1 MASYSQ
7 AMYQLVA
14 DVVEYQSLFF
24 GRHKNILII
33 GLNNERQNMERY
45 PNLNYTILDK
55 NIEYEKLD
63 FKYYNFIQCDLNKEF
78 PHLNSKF
85 DLIIGN
91 FILEYI
97 KDKRE
102 FLANLEK
109 VLSSNGE
116 LVLCLWYHNRELDN
130 DFKMKLKKYFSK
142 SNLQIYSLK
151 LFEGENVDELS
162 LFPKVLQLQV
172 KGRKNEK
179 IMG

>member
-7 AMYQLVA
+7 AMYKLVA
-14 DVVEYQSLFF
+14 DVVEYQSLIF

-33 GLNNERQNMERY
+33 GLDNERQNMKRY

-55 NIEYEKLD
+55 NKKYEKLD
-63 FKYYNFIQCDLNKEF
+63 FKYYNFIQCDLNKGF
-78 PHLNSKF
+78 PCLNSKF

-97 KDKRE
+97 KNKGE
-102 FLANLEK
+102 FLVNLEK

-130 DFKMKLKKYFSK
+130 EFKTKLKKFFNK

-151 LFEGENVDELS
+151 LLEGESVDELS

-172 KGRKNEK
+172 KGR
-179 IMG
+179 